1 MSGGYQ
7 EISTRRYQEDIKDA
21 LKDNVKNSSRLVK
34 IPGIDNISSFDG
46 NITRRSSYEG
56 KGSFPV
62 SVNAGL
68 FEN

>member
-1 MSGGYQ
+1 MLRKLKNG
-7 EISTRRYQEDIKDA
+7 ENTRIHGRM
-21 LKDNVKNSSRLVK
+21 VK
-34 IPGIDNISSFDG
+34 IPGFLAGIDNISSFDG